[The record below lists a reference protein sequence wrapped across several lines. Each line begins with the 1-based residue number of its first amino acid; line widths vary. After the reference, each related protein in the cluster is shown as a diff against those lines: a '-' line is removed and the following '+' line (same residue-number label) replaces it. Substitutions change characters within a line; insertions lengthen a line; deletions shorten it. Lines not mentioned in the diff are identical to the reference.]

1 MDLRTPTLD
10 FCALEYCDLIIEAV
24 YENMEVKKEIFAR
37 LDGIAKPGAILA
49 SNTSYLS
56 IDEIASV
63 TNRPADVLGMHFFSP
78 ANVMKLVEVVRGAKT
93 AADELATGMSI
104 ARTIG
109 KDRKSVVSGKSVTV
123 RVALSGRRTIKKKIN
138 KK

>member
-1 MDLRTPTLD
+1 
-10 FCALEYCDLIIEAV
+10 
-24 YENMEVKKEIFAR
+24 MEVKKEIFAR

-63 TNRPADVLGMHFFSP
+63 TNRPADVLGLHFFSP

-93 AADELATGMSI
+93 ADDVLATGMSI

-109 KDRKSVVSGKSVTV
+109 KVPVVA
-123 RVALSGRRTIKKKIN
+123 RVCYGFIGNRMLIPRQDNAYAMLRSEEHTSELQSLMRISYADFCLKK
-138 KK
+138 

>member
-1 MDLRTPTLD
+1 
-10 FCALEYCDLIIEAV
+10 
-24 YENMEVKKEIFAR
+24 MEVKKEIFAR
-37 LDGIAKPGAILA
+37 LNDIDKPGAILA

-63 TNRPADVLGMHFFSP
+63 TNRPADVLGLHFFSP

-93 AADELATGMSI
+93 ADDVLATGMSI

-109 KDRKSVVSGKSVTV
+109 QVPVVAREIGRASCRDSGWKY
-123 RVALSGRRTIKKKIN
+123 A
-138 KK
+138 